1 MIFFIRERS
10 YLCHQVKRL
19 FFAGSVYH
27 QRKRASRLFT
37 LFNFGVVLWFPGTI
51 LSATGRNTGEWVA
64 GGVLLVAGVILLI
77 VSSVMCCRLKK
88 LDGNLPQQHVTVQQT
103 TTVASSAIPSYAQQ
117 TQFMVHPT
125 TTVYQTPQANFQQ
138 PVYCNQL
145 PATNYPAQQPEV
157 QQSQGFA

>member
-1 MIFFIRERS
+1 M
-10 YLCHQVKRL
+10 
-19 FFAGSVYH
+19 
-27 QRKRASRLFT
+27 
-37 LFNFGVVLWFPGTI
+37 FGVGIILCFPGII
-51 LSATGRNTGEWVA
+51 LSATGWNSGMRVA
-64 GGVLLVAGVILLI
+64 GGVLLVVGVILLI
-77 VSSVMCCRLKK
+77 VGSVMCCQLKK
-88 LDGNLPQQHVTVQQT
+88 LDGNFPQQHVTVQQM
-103 TTVASSAIPSYAQQ
+103 TTVASSAIPPYAQQ